1 MTKMRQET
9 EEIPVAVAR
18 LLETAPETIAPIAKA
33 FRAFDPQVVVTIARG
48 SSDHAAYFLK
58 YAIELVLGL
67 PVASQGPSIAS
78 IYGAS
83 MKMRGAATIAISQS
97 GASSDIVAMAETA
110 RKGGALTAALVNTL
124 PSPLSQA
131 CEHAL
136 DIRAGTE
143 YAVAATKSYVNSIV
157 AGLALIAYWAE
168 DDALKKALAQL
179 PEQLEKAESLDWSD
193 MLEPVAKAQS
203 LYMLG
208 RGPTM
213 AIAAEAALKCKETSE
228 LHAEAYSSAEML
240 HGPVSLVDR
249 NFPVIAFAAR
259 DAAERSIV
267 EIAKGVVAKNP
278 HCYISS
284 DQSKDAIQLPFVTT
298 GHPLTDALAL
308 IVPFYRFVEQLSLK
322 RGLDPDKPAAL
333 KKVTVTR

>member
-83 MKMRGAATIAISQS
+83 MKMSGAATIAISQS

-124 PSPLSQA
+124 PSPLSRLANMHWISGQA
-131 CEHAL
+131 RNMPL
-136 DIRAGTE
+136 PPPNPMSIRLWQ
-143 YAVAATKSYVNSIV
+143 VSPSSPI
-157 AGLALIAYWAE
+157 GL
-168 DDALKKALAQL
+168 K
-179 PEQLEKAESLDWSD
+179 
-193 MLEPVAKAQS
+193 
-203 LYMLG
+203 
-208 RGPTM
+208 
-213 AIAAEAALKCKETSE
+213 
-228 LHAEAYSSAEML
+228 
-240 HGPVSLVDR
+240 
-249 NFPVIAFAAR
+249 
-259 DAAERSIV
+259 
-267 EIAKGVVAKNP
+267 
-278 HCYISS
+278 
-284 DQSKDAIQLPFVTT
+284 TT
-298 GHPLTDALAL
+298 P
-308 IVPFYRFVEQLSLK
+308 
-322 RGLDPDKPAAL
+322 
-333 KKVTVTR
+333 